1 MSYFTTRGGPSKEQ
15 QLISH
20 HQPEEFGKGQKE
32 TPHVRSSFRILLPDI
47 HLGWATCTPPGRT
60 LSQNNWPKTTWKV
73 IPHYH
78 NAWDCEPCGRAVL
91 LGSLTLLLSGGLGGR
106 VRVLFPIKS
115 LALSACVSPWTYHFQ
130 VLDKSPLWGPGRGF
144 PSCNTSFPDP
154 WPRKKFSR
162 AVISESSDL
171 TLHR

>member
-91 LGSLTLLLSGGLGGR
+91 LGSLTLLLATW
-106 VRVLFPIKS
+106 VPFPNKIS
-115 LALSACVSPWTYHFQ
+115 CYVSTCVSLDNSFQ
-130 VLDKSPLWGPGRGF
+130 SVRQE
-144 PSCNTSFPDP
+144 PSFG
-154 WPRKKFSR
+154 PRKGSPFLQQTQYNLSQIQSNSR
-162 AVISESSDL
+162 IN
-171 TLHR
+171 